1 MPVRIFMRQCQAI
14 KVAIQAWIE
23 PRGVMESLSANVGA
37 HRPVSECVPLCVDL
51 DGTLIHSALLV
62 ESALALLS
70 RSPWSI
76 FPMLGWLLR
85 GKAHLKREIASR
97 VTLDPALLPYNA
109 NVLEWV
115 REQQPLRPVVLCT
128 ASDAELAE
136 AVAAHVGGFDA
147 VLASDGQRNLSGSN
161 KAQTLVELYGERGF
175 DYIGNAKVDL
185 KVWKHAHAAITVE
198 SGKSLSEAAAQVTT
212 VEKRFKLPSPGIKHW
227 LKALRVH
234 QWVKNALVFLPLLA
248 AHRLFEVEAV
258 VSTLLA
264 FVCFSLCASSVYITN
279 DLLDLA
285 SDRQHH
291 RKKNRPF
298 AAGHLPL
305 IAGPIVAAGL
315 LLISFALAT
324 ILREVFVAVLA
335 GYYVLTSAYSLRFKR
350 IVMLDVVVLATL
362 YTSRIVAGTAAIQ
375 TKPSFWLLAFSMFI
389 FLSLAMVKRYIEL
402 LSAQKAGKINA
413 SGRGYDVGDIPLIQS
428 LGAASGY
435 LSVLVLAL
443 YIDSPDSR
451 VLYHHPHYLWLL
463 CPLLLYWISRTWAI
477 AHRGVMH
484 DDPVVFAV
492 TDRLSRGLLV
502 IAALVILFAIQ

>member
-1 MPVRIFMRQCQAI
+1 
-14 KVAIQAWIE
+14 
-23 PRGVMESLSANVGA
+23 MESLSVKVGA
-37 HRPVSECVPLCVDL
+37 ERSESECVPLCVDL
-51 DGTLIHSALLV
+51 DGTLIHSDLLV

-70 RSPWSI
+70 RNPLLLFS
-76 FPMLGWLLR
+76 MLGWLLR
-85 GKAHLKREIASR
+85 GKAHLKREIAHR
-97 VTLDPALLPYNA
+97 VTLDATHLPYNSDVVA
-109 NVLEWV
+109 WV
-115 REQQPLRPVVLCT
+115 REQQALRPVVLCT
-128 ASDAELAE
+128 ASDAELAQ
-136 AVAAHVGGFDA
+136 AVADHVGGFDA
-147 VLASDGQRNLSGSN
+147 VLASDGERNLSGSQ
-161 KAQTLVELYGERGF
+161 KAQLLVEHYGERGF
-175 DYIGNAKVDL
+175 DYVGNAKVDL
-185 KVWKHAHAAITVE
+185 KVWKYARAAITVE
-198 SGKSLSEAAAQVTT
+198 SSSSLSQAAAAVTT
-212 VEKRFKLPSPGIKHW
+212 VAKRFELPGASVRHW

-248 AHRLFEVEAV
+248 AHRLFDIDAV
-258 VSTLLA
+258 LATLLA

-291 RKKNRPF
+291 RKRNRPF

-305 IAGPIVAAGL
+305 IAGPMVAVGL
-315 LLISFALAT
+315 LVVSFSLAS
-324 ILREVFVAVLA
+324 LLHEVFVVVLA

-350 IVMLDVVVLATL
+350 VVMLDVVVLATL
-362 YTSRIVAGTAAIQ
+362 YTSRIVAGTAAIH
-375 TKPSFWLLAFSMFI
+375 TKPSFWLLAFSMFL

-402 LSAQKAGKINA
+402 LAAQKAGKINA

-451 VLYHHPHYLWLL
+451 VLYQHPHYLWLL

-477 AHRGVMH
+477 AHRGIMH

-492 TDRLSRGLLV
+492 TDRLSRVVLA
-502 IAALVILFAIQ
+502 IAAIVILFAIQ

>member
-1 MPVRIFMRQCQAI
+1 
-14 KVAIQAWIE
+14 
-23 PRGVMESLSANVGA
+23 MESLSVNLGV
-37 HRPVSECVPLCVDL
+37 HDPVSERVPLCVDL
-51 DGTLIHSALLV
+51 DGTLIRSDLLV

-70 RSPWSI
+70 RSPWSM
-76 FPMLGWLLR
+76 FAMLGWLLR
-85 GKAHLKREIASR
+85 GKAQLKREIASR
-97 VTLDPALLPYNA
+97 VTLDPACLPYNA
-109 NVLEWV
+109 EVLEWI
-115 REQQPLRPVVLCT
+115 REQQSLRPVVLCT
-128 ASDAELAE
+128 ASDAELAQ
-136 AVAAHVGGFDA
+136 AVAAHVGGFQA
-147 VLASDGQRNLSGSN
+147 VLASDGQRNLSGNN
-161 KAQTLVELYGERGF
+161 KAQTLVELFGEHGF

-198 SGKSLSEAAAQVTT
+198 SSKSLSEAAARLTT
-212 VEKRFKLPSPGIKHW
+212 VAKRFELPSAELKHW

-234 QWVKNALVFLPLLA
+234 QWIKNALVFLPLLA
-248 AHRLFEVEAV
+248 AHRLFQVNDV
-258 VSTLLA
+258 LSTLLA
-264 FVCFSLCASSVYITN
+264 FACFSLCASSVYITN

-285 SDRQHH
+285 ADRQHQ

-305 IAGPIVAAGL
+305 VAGPVVAVA
-315 LLISFALAT
+315 LLITSFALAT
-324 ILREVFVAVLA
+324 LLREVFVAALA
-335 GYYVLTSAYSLRFKR
+335 GYYVLTSAYSIRFKR

-413 SGRGYDVGDIPLIQS
+413 SGRGYDVADIPLIQS
-428 LGAASGY
+428 LGASSGY

-463 CPLLLYWISRTWAI
+463 CPVLLYWISRTWAI
-477 AHRGVMH
+477 AHRGIMH

-492 TDRLSRGLLV
+492 TDRLSRVLLAV
-502 IAALVILFAIQ
+502 AALVVLFAIQ

>member
-1 MPVRIFMRQCQAI
+1 
-14 KVAIQAWIE
+14 
-23 PRGVMESLSANVGA
+23 MESLSVKIGA
-37 HRPVSECVPLCVDL
+37 ERSELECVPLCVDL
-51 DGTLIHSALLV
+51 DGTLIRSDLLI

-70 RSPWSI
+70 RNPLLL

-85 GKAHLKREIASR
+85 GKAHLKREIARR
-97 VTLDPALLPYNA
+97 VELDATHLPYNA
-109 NVLEWV
+109 DVLAWV
-115 REQQPLRPVVLCT
+115 REQQAVRPVVLCT
-128 ASDAELAE
+128 ASDDALAKL
-136 AVAAHVGGFDA
+136 VADHVGGFDA
-147 VLASDGQRNLSGSN
+147 VLASDGQRNLSGSQ
-161 KAQTLVELYGERGF
+161 KAQALIELYGEGGF
-175 DYIGNAKVDL
+175 DYVGNAKVDL
-185 KVWKHAHAAITVE
+185 KVWKHARAAITVE
-198 SGKSLSEAAAQVTT
+198 AGSSLTKAAARVTKVDRQFT
-212 VEKRFKLPSPGIKHW
+212 LPGASLRHW

-248 AHRLFEVEAV
+248 AHRLFEVDSVLA
-258 VSTLLA
+258 TLLA
-264 FVCFSLCASSVYITN
+264 FTCFSLCASSVYITN

-285 SDRQHH
+285 ADRQHH
-291 RKKNRPF
+291 RKRNRPF

-305 IAGPIVAAGL
+305 LAGPVAAVVLLVVSFGL
-315 LLISFALAT
+315 AAFLHEI
-324 ILREVFVAVLA
+324 FVAVLA
-335 GYYVLTSAYSLRFKR
+335 GYYLLTSAYSLRFKR

-362 YTSRIVAGTAAIQ
+362 YTSRIVAGTAAIHS
-375 TKPSFWLLAFSMFI
+375 KPSFWLLAFSMFI

-451 VLYHHPHYLWLL
+451 ALYHHPHYLWLL

-477 AHRGVMH
+477 AHRGIMH

-492 TDRLSRGLLV
+492 TDKLSRVLLMV
-502 IAALVILFAIQ
+502 AAAVILFAIR

>member
-1 MPVRIFMRQCQAI
+1 MD
-14 KVAIQAWIE
+14 
-23 PRGVMESLSANVGA
+23 SLSVKEGANRSA
-37 HRPVSECVPLCVDL
+37 TECVPLCVDL
-51 DGTLIHSALLV
+51 DGTLIRSDLLV

-70 RSPWSI
+70 RNPLSI
-76 FPMLGWLLR
+76 FSMLGWLMR
-85 GKAHLKREIASR
+85 GKAHLKREIANR
-97 VTLDPALLPYNA
+97 VTLDAQYLPYNA
-109 NVLEWV
+109 EVLAWV
-115 REQQPLRPVVLCT
+115 KEQQAKRQVVLCT
-128 ASDAELAE
+128 AADADLAE
-136 AVAAHVGGFDA
+136 AVAAHVGDFDA

-161 KAQTLVELYGERGF
+161 KAQLLVQQYGERGF
-175 DYIGNAKVDL
+175 DYVGNAKVDL
-185 KVWKHAHAAITVE
+185 KVWTHARAAITVAAG
-198 SGKSLSEAAAQVTT
+198 SSLSQAAARVTE
-212 VEKRFKLPSPGIKHW
+212 VEKHFELPRVGVKHW

-248 AHRLFEVEAV
+248 AHRLFEINAV
-258 VSTLLA
+258 LATVLA

-285 SDRQHH
+285 SDRQHQ
-291 RKKNRPF
+291 RKKSRPF
-298 AAGHLPL
+298 AAGQIPL

-315 LLISFALAT
+315 LVTSFGLAT
-324 ILREVFVAVLA
+324 LLHEVFVAVLA
-335 GYYVLTSAYSLRFKR
+335 AYYLLTSAYSFRFKR

-362 YTSRIVAGTAAIQ
+362 YTSRIVAGTAAIHA
-375 TKPSFWLLAFSMFI
+375 KPSFWLLAFSMFI

-451 VLYHHPHYLWLL
+451 VLYHHPHYMWLL
-463 CPLLLYWISRTWAI
+463 CPVLLYWISRTWAI

-492 TDRLSRGLLV
+492 TDRLSQVLLV
-502 IAALVILFAIQ
+502 LAALVILFAIQ